1 MTILLLRY
9 LYLLLL
15 SFLLSTSLLSAEM
28 DTLYVDKAFTEVAL
42 GKYIRYLSDSS
53 NSMQVEDFIEAT
65 APTIATLNANK
76 RNEVNIGY
84 AQTQHWLRWHV
95 VNRDSIPVKL
105 FLSLAYPNLDHIL
118 LYQVSKVHGVDSVK
132 QIAEMGDNFRN
143 GNKLVRHRNYVIPV
157 YLAANSTQVYI
168 LQIKNQWE
176 PLNFPIYLSNEYYLI
191 RRTNNDNLFLGA
203 YFGMHF
209 TFALLILTL
218 FIFTRNIFFFIYL
231 CLVVLSIINIISDTG
246 LGLEYIWMNV
256 PFIQKLLPYFISFG
270 TIILH
275 ITFIRLFFSTALH
288 FERFNQIFLI
298 LISLILLTLAGVF
311 GFALAF
317 PASNLPYQV
326 SYGVINTLYIS
337 YGIVILSLSVIA
349 FYQIRRKEILWVLIA
364 VFIHFTSWTIHIFL
378 GGNAFP
384 LVLKNVSIY
393 DYNLFPSYISTPHLD
408 ILLILLEII
417 VVSIIL
423 GLNFYSFIK
432 DNSTSQY
439 KLLLLQ
445 RKTINAYIEGQ
456 ERERSKLADKISEG
470 IMEDIR
476 LLKIQM
482 SDFMQKLKDPVT
494 RSKLNKLIDEVD
506 KIRDDVSVITA
517 GFVSSQYINRSFN
530 DAVKSIFSSLKANNI
545 QVRYQLAEP
554 SPAMSD
560 FSKVNIC
567 RILQECAGNIA
578 KHSNATEVEI
588 SISYHQKLNI
598 RISDNGKGFDNETG
612 KNAGIGLMNI
622 SSRIKGMNGILKIDS
637 SPGRGTTLHITLPLN
652 ELKS

>member
-1 MTILLLRY
+1 MALLQLRY
-9 LYLLLL
+9 LSLLLL
-15 SFLLSTSLLSAEM
+15 GLMPFGSLLSSEK
-28 DTLYVDKAFTEVAL
+28 DSLFVDKGFKEVAL

-53 NSMQVEDFIEAT
+53 NSMQVADFIEAT
-65 APTIATLNANK
+65 SPTIATLNANK

-84 AQTQHWLRWHV
+84 TQTQHWLRWHV
-95 VNRDSIPVKL
+95 VNKDSVPVRL
-105 FLSLAYPNLDHIL
+105 FLSLSYPNLDNIL
-118 LYQVSKVHGVDSVK
+118 LYQVTSFQGRDSVDL
-132 QIAEMGDNFRN
+132 IAEMGDNFRN

-157 YLAANSTQVYI
+157 RLEANSANDFI

-218 FIFTRNIFFFIYL
+218 FIFTRNVFFIIYL
-231 CLVVLSIINIISDTG
+231 SLVVLSIINIISDTG

-275 ITFIRLFFSTALH
+275 ITFVRSFFSTALH

-298 LISLILLTLAGVF
+298 LMSLVLLTLAGVF

-337 YGIVILSLSVIA
+337 YGLMILSLSAVA

-364 VFIHFTSWTIHIFL
+364 VFIHFASWTIHILL

-384 LVLKNVSIY
+384 FILKNVSIY
-393 DYNLFPSYISTPHLD
+393 DYNLFPSYISTPHIV
-408 ILLILLEII
+408 ILLILLEIM
-417 VVSIIL
+417 VVSVIL

-456 ERERSKLADKISEG
+456 ERERSKLAGKISEG
-470 IMEDIR
+470 ITEDIG
-476 LLKIQM
+476 LLKLQM
-482 SDFMQKLKDPVT
+482 DDFMQQLKEPVT

-506 KIRDDVSVITA
+506 KILDDVSVITA
-517 GFVSSQYINRSFN
+517 GFVSSQYTNRSFN
-530 DAVKSIFSSLKANNI
+530 DAVKSIFSSLKANDI
-545 QVRYQLAEP
+545 QVRYHLTEP
-554 SPAMSD
+554 SPEMSD

-567 RILQECAGNIA
+567 RILQECTGNIA
-578 KHSNATEVEI
+578 KHSGATEVEI
-588 SISYHQKLNI
+588 IIAYQHELNI
-598 RISDNGKGFDNETG
+598 TISDNGRGFNNTSG
-612 KNAGIGLMNI
+612 SGAGIGLMNI
-622 SSRIKGMNGILKIDS
+622 SSRIKGMNGVLKIDS
-637 SPGRGTTLHITLPLN
+637 TTGRGTTLHITIPIN
-652 ELKS
+652 ELKA